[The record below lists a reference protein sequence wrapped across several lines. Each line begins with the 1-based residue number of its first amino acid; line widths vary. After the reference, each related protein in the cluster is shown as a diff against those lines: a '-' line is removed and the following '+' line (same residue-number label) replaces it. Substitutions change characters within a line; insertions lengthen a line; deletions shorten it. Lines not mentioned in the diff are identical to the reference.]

1 MVQAEPDL
9 KLLEKPQL
17 KRPTLPSQPVEQ
29 ARPESTQRQQQA
41 QNTSNKQEQ
50 QSSKGVFSLS
60 LTSIGASD
68 IKFICMSTAAFDV

>member
-29 ARPESTQRQQQA
+29 ARPESTQTQQQA
-41 QNTSNKQEQ
+41 QNTGNKQEQ
-50 QSSKGVFSLS
+50 QQLRGVFSLS
-60 LTSIGASD
+60 LPSIGSSD
-68 IKFICMSTAAFDV
+68 KKHRNF